1 MPYPP
6 TTDLGLLSRIDG
18 EAGVNICWPWLGTLD
33 TKGYGIFRR
42 NYKTR
47 FAHRWA
53 YEYFYGVNPGK
64 LVVRHSC
71 DNPRCCNP
79 NHLSVGTQR
88 DNILDMVKRGRWKGG
103 PPKQYKITKI
113 KELRS
118 KGMLLKDIAA
128 TIGCGISTVSRY
140 LNQPSESENCQ

>member
-1 MPYPP
+1 M
-6 TTDLGLLSRIDG
+6 
-18 EAGVNICWPWLGTLD
+18 
-33 TKGYGIFRR
+33 
-42 NYKTR
+42 
-47 FAHRWA
+47 
-53 YEYFYGVNPGK
+53 
-64 LVVRHSC
+64 RHSC

-103 PPKQYKITKI
+103 PPKQYNITKI